1 MANAKLSRI
10 ERCPQCGFR
19 FRGRVEDHQHLSPR
33 ARKLQRWGF
42 VAIFPSMLGVVVFL
56 HLTRGPD
63 GRMIDFPGFA
73 NSILM
78 VILLP
83 SLVLFVASMLVA
95 KHATYR
101 CPQCSWQRTLRP
113 GDVVESVKDSTST
126 DVKPE
131 A

>member
-1 MANAKLSRI
+1 MARDALPRI

-33 ARKLQRWGF
+33 ARRLQRWGF
-42 VAIFPSMLGVVVFL
+42 IAIFPSMLGVVAFL

-73 NSILM
+73 NSILL

-95 KHATYR
+95 RHATYR
-101 CPQCSWQRTLRP
+101 CPQCSWQATFKG
-113 GDVVESVKDSTST
+113 GDAAPPRVEPDS
-126 DVKPE
+126 DPVRR
-131 A
+131 

>member
-1 MANAKLSRI
+1 
-10 ERCPQCGFR
+10 
-19 FRGRVEDHQHLSPR
+19 
-33 ARKLQRWGF
+33 
-42 VAIFPSMLGVVVFL
+42 MLAVTGFL

-63 GRMIDFPGFA
+63 GRIIDFPGFA
-73 NSILM
+73 NSILL

-113 GDVVESVKDSTST
+113 GDVVETIKDSTST
-126 DVKPE
+126 DIRPE